1 MPSENT
7 KISEFKQYQKSDK
20 TRSII
25 YVDLESLI
33 KKLMN
38 VKIILKNHPK
48 QKKVDIFQQVFQG
61 LRYRHLKTQK
71 ISMMQAEVKIA

>member
-7 KISEFKQYQKSDK
+7 KILEFKQYQKSDK

-61 LRYRHLKTQK
+61 L
-71 ISMMQAEVKIA
+71 

>member
-7 KISEFKQYQKSDK
+7 KILEFKQYQKSDK

-48 QKKVDIFQQVFQG
+48 
-61 LRYRHLKTQK
+61 
-71 ISMMQAEVKIA
+71 